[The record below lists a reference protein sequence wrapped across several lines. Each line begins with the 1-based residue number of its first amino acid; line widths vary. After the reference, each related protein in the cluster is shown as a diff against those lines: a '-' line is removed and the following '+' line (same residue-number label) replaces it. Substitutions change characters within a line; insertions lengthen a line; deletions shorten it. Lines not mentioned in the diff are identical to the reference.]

1 MGVDGLPAGFP
12 GSFDGFRV
20 QWGLEPSVRRNAKSA
35 GRIVKGGVGEGH
47 RFGWWGKGRRTF
59 PAGEAAT
66 APDIARAGLEG
77 AARGCRG
84 GCGGGGRGDGRERK
98 HGFNLVQWLPCEG
111 QRLNSAFRHFPAPV
125 VFFNARRI
133 CLQGRNRKYPSR
145 PETDVLKFEHGV

>member
-1 MGVDGLPAGFP
+1 MGVLGM
-12 GSFDGFRV
+12 
-20 QWGLEPSVRRNAKSA
+20 
-35 GRIVKGGVGEGH
+35 
-47 RFGWWGKGRRTF
+47 GRRTF
-59 PAGEAAT
+59 TAGEAAT

-84 GCGGGGRGDGRERK
+84 GWGGGGRGDGRERK